1 MFTTPA
7 ILLPTLIGGFYR
19 RASSVLASLSIL
31 FPTKIKVVD
40 HSFPSRAEYRQWLIE
55 GGFRDKLSDARAH
68 GHSSSP
74 FTWISDTAGEPDPA
88 AIKEFIGGHDDT
100 LAWCRQ
106 YCAPPDASAS
116 GAAPTSVATMADD
129 GHKGDHGYDYDL
141 VVIGGGSGGLA
152 ASKEASALGAK
163 VAVLDFVK
171 PSPAGTKWG
180 LGGKSVHVALP

>member
-7 ILLPTLIGGFYR
+7 ILLPTLIGAFYR
-19 RASSVLASLSIL
+19 RASSVLGSLSVL

-55 GGFRDKLSDARAH
+55 GGFREKVSDARAH

-74 FTWISDTAGEPDPA
+74 FTWIAETAGEPDPA
-88 AIKEFIGGHDDT
+88 AIKDFIGGHDDT
-100 LAWCRQ
+100 LGWCRE
-106 YCAPPDASAS
+106 YCAPADASG

-180 LGGKSVHVALP
+180 LGGKYRYLRT